1 MMALFEEISEIV
13 VTQLAVKPEM
23 VKPDVRL
30 IEDLGADSLDA
41 MEMVTAVEEK
51 FGITISDEDAQKVKT
66 VAELVALVEKLQ
78 VEPAG

>member
-1 MMALFEEISEIV
+1 MPLFEDISEIV

-23 VKPDVRL
+23 VKPEARL

-51 FGITISDEDAQKVKT
+51 FGITIPDEDAQKVKT
-66 VAELVALVEKLQ
+66 VAELIALVEKLQ
-78 VEPAG
+78 AEPAG